1 MIMAK
6 AKEARESNQEAVPTV
21 GDGLKGQTSVS
32 FAEEKPS
39 RRHQEEQSLR
49 IDPIEAASRLVA
61 QLTDHADR
69 TDVLVLTLRRGV
81 QVALAVASAL
91 RAPFDLILVRKL
103 CVPWD
108 DDLAMGALATGGVRV
123 LYEDVINDL
132 QIPEEVI
139 DSVTERELRKLN
151 RRERAYRGG
160 RPAPDVSDHSV
171 ILVNDGLTNGS
182 MTRAAAM
189 ALRRQQ
195 PKEIIVAVPFADTR
209 TCDEFR
215 EEVDRIVSAT
225 TMESSSVS
233 EKLGGPARRTLQ
245 FMRALRRFRK
255 GSR

>member
-1 MIMAK
+1 MAK

-61 QLTDHADR
+61 QLTD
-69 TDVLVLTLRRGV
+69 VLVLTLRRGV

-91 RAPFDLILVRKL
+91 RAPLDLILVRKL

-132 QIPEEVI
+132 QIPKEVI

-245 FMRALRRFRK
+245 FMRALRRLRK
-255 GSR
+255 GSH